1 MQNRLYETACPSGE
15 SGDYYFPN
23 YIEKSLSSAEDN
35 LSEKLEWFLH
45 AVSSMRPS
53 DRLED
58 DDLDRLVSFV
68 SFFIP
73 HIVSRSPESVRYAT
87 NRAEDVLETMRE
99 LDLGSSE
106 KLKELYRE
114 TQTREEFDENSMTF
128 VPEAE

>member
-1 MQNRLYETACPSGE
+1 
-15 SGDYYFPN
+15 
-23 YIEKSLSSAEDN
+23 
-35 LSEKLEWFLH
+35 
-45 AVSSMRPS
+45 MRPS

-68 SFFIP
+68 SIFIP
-73 HIVSRSPESVRYAT
+73 HIVSRSPESVRYAK

-114 TQTREEFDENSMTF
+114 AQTREEFDETLTF
-128 VPEAE
+128 APESIAKQISLWVQILRESVRMRNLFVLPHYIKPWNICEIAACLY